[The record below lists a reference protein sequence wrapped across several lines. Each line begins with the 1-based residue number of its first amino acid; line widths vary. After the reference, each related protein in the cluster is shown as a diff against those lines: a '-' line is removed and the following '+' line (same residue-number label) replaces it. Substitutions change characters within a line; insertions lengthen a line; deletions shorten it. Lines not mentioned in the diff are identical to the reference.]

1 MKLPISGAA
10 LISIW
15 LGRAIPTQ
23 WCRYQ
28 KRVRRGGHWNS
39 NLPPIIA
46 KLRRDVHERSPPQT
60 ISGRGREGNR
70 EGMSGGEPRLDT
82 NRLPNCRRGALAQP
96 RWSIGSGNISHQA
109 RSELRNKDG
118 FVKIHLT
125 SVKVGWQDRRY
136 KLSKLHMGTQDGFA
150 AAPVPYDFCATCR
163 RCLASRHGFHGCESV
178 SINRTGTGSP

>member
-1 MKLPISGAA
+1 MPGRIFDALQVNILTKKQYMVNVASSEGIMKLPISGAA

-96 RWSIGSGNISHQA
+96 RWSIGSG
-109 RSELRNKDG
+109 
-118 FVKIHLT
+118 T
-125 SVKVGWQDRRY
+125 SRIRRDQNY
-136 KLSKLHMGTQDGFA
+136 ETKMGLLKF
-150 AAPVPYDFCATCR
+150 
-163 RCLASRHGFHGCESV
+163 
-178 SINRTGTGSP
+178 I